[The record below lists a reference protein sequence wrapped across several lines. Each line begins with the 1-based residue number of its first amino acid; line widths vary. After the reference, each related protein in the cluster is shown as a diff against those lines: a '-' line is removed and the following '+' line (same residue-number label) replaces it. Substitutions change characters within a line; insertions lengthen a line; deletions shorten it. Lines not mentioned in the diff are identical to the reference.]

1 METKATSEHHRSES
15 SDSFVCVSEEP
26 PNGSEKE
33 GVDTESWESVGV
45 QEERVQEER
54 VQEEKPQPSSDQ
66 DSDWENWDD

>member
-1 METKATSEHHRSES
+1 METKASSDHHRSES
-15 SDSFVCVSEEP
+15 SDNFVCVSEEP

-33 GVDTESWESVGV
+33 QEGVDTESWESVGA
-45 QEERVQEER
+45 